1 MFPAVPKILYVE
13 DNENDFVLLKYAL
26 AQANVSA
33 ELVFVSS
40 GPAAIRVL
48 NSGPA
53 PAMVL
58 LDLKLPGFSGLE
70 VLAWLRREHPDF
82 PAPVIMLTSSTREAD
97 AERAAELGASHFA
110 EKPATLDGYV
120 ALAEQVSNWLK
131 SHMKSHSVR

>member
-1 MFPAVPKILYVE
+1 MFPPVPKILYVE

-26 AQANVSA
+26 AQANVPA

-48 NSGPA
+48 ANHPP

-70 VLAWLRREHPDF
+70 VLEWVRRERPDF
-82 PAPVIMLTSSTREAD
+82 GAPIIMLTSSTREAD
-97 AERAAELGASHFA
+97 AVRAAELSATHFT

-120 ALAEQVSNWLK
+120 AFAEQIAGWLK
-131 SHMKSHSVR
+131 SKSKV